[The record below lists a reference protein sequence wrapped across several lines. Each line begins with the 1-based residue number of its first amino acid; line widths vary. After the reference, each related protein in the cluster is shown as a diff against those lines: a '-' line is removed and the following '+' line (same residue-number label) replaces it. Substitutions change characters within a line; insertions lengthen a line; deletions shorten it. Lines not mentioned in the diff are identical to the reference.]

1 MLEMAESEK
10 VELSYFPGC
19 SMATSAKESNL
30 SLIEVAGRLGL
41 KLIELED
48 WNCCG
53 SSSAH
58 SLDQEL
64 AFHLASRNLSLARPE
79 RPLMV
84 MCPSCLHRLQLA
96 HNRMKEK
103 PSLRIE
109 EERRWGRPI
118 NPELKIFHFF
128 EVLSNLE
135 SSSLEKAIIR
145 KLNGLKFVPYYG
157 CMLAR
162 PPALRK
168 ERNYHRLME
177 KILLSFGAEALPW
190 AYSAQCCGTF
200 LAAARPDVA
209 TPLVNRII
217 EGARKAGA
225 ECIITACAMCQL
237 NLEIRCSLDT
247 KVPILHLSEILAL
260 ALGAENHRGWFKR
273 HLVDPRPVLKSRGL
287 FG

>member
-1 MLEMAESEK
+1 MLEMPENER

-30 SLIEVAGRLGL
+30 SLMEVTSRLGL

-64 AFHLASRNLSLARPE
+64 AFHLTSRNLSLADPG
-79 RPLMV
+79 RPLMI
-84 MCPSCLHRLQLA
+84 MCPTCLHRHQLA
-96 HNRMKEK
+96 HKRIKED
-103 PSLRIE
+103 PEFRAQE
-109 EERRWGRPI
+109 EKRWGRPI
-118 NPELKIFHFF
+118 SPELKIFHFF
-128 EVLSNLE
+128 EVLSNVEL
-135 SSSLEKAIIR
+135 SRLEKAIVQ

-162 PPALRK
+162 PPALRR
-168 ERNYHRLME
+168 ERNYHQLME
-177 KILLSFGAEALPW
+177 KILSGFGAEPLPW
-190 AYSAQCCGTF
+190 AYSARCCGTF

-217 EGARKAGA
+217 EGAKKAGA

-247 KVPILHLSEILAL
+247 NVPVLHLSEILAL
-260 ALGAENHRGWFKR
+260 VLGAENHRDWFKR
-273 HLVDPRPVLKSRGL
+273 HLVDPCPVLKEKGL
-287 FG
+287 LH